1 MKKKKS
7 VKLFRPKS
15 FQLLNQ
21 RWRIKYVKD
30 LFATHAAYGLCVY
43 DIHTIFIQI
52 PTGNIMLNESQIKT
66 TIYHEIGHS
75 VARAIGRED
84 LNTNDPFIDLC
95 GAMVC
100 QIVESIK

>member
-1 MKKKKS
+1 MSKKKP

-15 FQLLNQ
+15 FRLLNQ
-21 RWRIKYVKD
+21 KWKIKYVKD

-52 PTGNIMLNESQIKT
+52 PTGNIVLNETQIKS
-66 TIYHEIGHS
+66 TIAHEVIHS
-75 VARAIGRED
+75 MLRAMGRED
-84 LNTNDPFIDLC
+84 LNTNEPLVDLC

-100 QIVESIK
+100 QIGESLK